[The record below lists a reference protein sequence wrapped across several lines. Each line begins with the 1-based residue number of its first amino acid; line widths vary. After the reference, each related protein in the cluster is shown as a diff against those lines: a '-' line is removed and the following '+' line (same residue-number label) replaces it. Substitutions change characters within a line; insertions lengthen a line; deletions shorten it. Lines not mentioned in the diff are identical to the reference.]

1 MPLIMYRGLDTERV
15 PIVPS
20 SAMTSRMYQK
30 GSKYIGD
37 TATHLYS
44 VRRVGKLRIK
54 LLGERRHDLPS
65 FPRVPDMGR
74 YISTG
79 LISKSLCI

>member
-1 MPLIMYRGLDTERV
+1 MPLIMYRGLDAERAT
-15 PIVPS
+15 IVPS

-30 GSKYIGD
+30 GSKYVGD

-54 LLGERRHDLPS
+54 LLS
-65 FPRVPDMGR
+65 DMGR